1 MREEFSS
8 EIFPPATEHTG
19 LAILE
24 HGSRPICTYSKTST
38 HREPA
43 LLQCLTVVMLHLS
56 ATTSLL
62 SILGQSFERLC
73 LRVVKTYKTFLTQEQ
88 EPKHCGTHAVSS
100 NILIL
105 SVPVSSRSLKM
116 SVRNMSCI
124 ETLVQVLLLWKALC
138 KQHQIPYSPQSAV
151 AEPQHISG
159 FLGFFSKYI
168 ILNMQTD
175 F

>member
-1 MREEFSS
+1 MKSLYMF
-8 EIFPPATEHTG
+8 FPPSEHTG

-43 LLQCLTVVMLHLS
+43 LLQCLTVMLHLS

-124 ETLVQVLLLWKALC
+124 ETLVQVFLLWKSLC
-138 KQHQIPYSPQSAV
+138 KQHQIPYFPQSAV

-159 FLGFFSKYI
+159 LFAFFSKYI